1 MNQAIPVCPTV
12 KKRSL
17 VAMSQAGMIAWFSHF
32 IPAMKVRIAFYM
44 QDDWLAQPHMLSTFQ
59 IATKLSVTTE
69 RMFVNDFSEF
79 VVLSIPKRGTPND
92 ARFHPNPKGLGFL
105 ARLL

>member
-1 MNQAIPVCPTV
+1 MDQAIPVCPTV

-59 IATKLSVTTE
+59 RATKLSVTIE

-79 VVLSIPKRGTPND
+79 VVLSIPR
-92 ARFHPNPKGLGFL
+92 KGDTERRSLSSQP
-105 ARLL
+105 

>member
-1 MNQAIPVCPTV
+1 
-12 KKRSL
+12 
-17 VAMSQAGMIAWFSHF
+17 MSQTGMIAWFSHF

-59 IATKLSVTTE
+59 RATKLSVTIE
-69 RMFVNDFSEF
+69 RTFVNDFSEF
-79 VVLSIPKRGTPND
+79 VVLSILARGTLND